1 MMEMKKVKVRYPE
14 SLENEIVEQMISEKG
29 FVSVADI
36 NLHLT
41 SVLFEMLDNDELDVN
56 RTEMKQ
62 PTKDK
67 QINVPIETYKA
78 LKNTAFKNGLPE
90 IQTTLSLFS
99 GNYTKK

>member
-1 MMEMKKVKVRYPE
+1 MEMKKVKVRYPE
-14 SLENEIVEQMISEKG
+14 SLENEIVDKMIEEKG

-41 SVLFEMLDNDELDVN
+41 SLLFEMLEDDELDVN
-56 RTEMKQ
+56 RTEMKAD
-62 PTKDK
+62 TKDK

-90 IQTTLSLFS
+90 IQTTLSLFC

>member
-1 MMEMKKVKVRYPE
+1 MEMKKVKVRYPE
-14 SLENEIVEQMISEKG
+14 SLENEIVEQMIEEKG

-41 SVLFEMLDNDELDVN
+41 SLLFEMLDGDELEVN
-56 RTEMKQ
+56 RTEMNAA
-62 PTKDK
+62 TKDK
-67 QINVPIETYKA
+67 QINVPLETYKA

>member
-14 SLENEIVEQMISEKG
+14 SFENEIVDKMIEEKG

-41 SVLFEMLDNDELDVN
+41 SVLFEILDNDELEVN

-67 QINVPIETYKA
+67 QINVPIETYKN
-78 LKNTAFKNGLPE
+78 LKTTAFKNGLPE